1 MVQIVNKNKII
12 MVVDDDKN
20 FAKLLEYNL
29 TNEGYIVN
37 TASSGKEALIKMDL
51 KKHALLIT
59 DLKMPGMSGIEIL
72 RQAKEID
79 NSLPVIIITGQGDTV
94 TAVEAMKLGAFDFIT
109 KPLKPNELIITVR
122 NALNSRIL
130 IDKVSELRSQLE
142 TRYDFKNIIGSSE
155 KMQAVFKMMEN
166 AVSSSVTVLIQGES
180 GTGKELVARA
190 IHYNGSRKERPFI
203 VVNCAAIPE
212 TLLESELFG
221 YERGAFT
228 GALERKIG
236 KFEQA
241 DNGTIFLDEI
251 AEMSPMTQ
259 AKLLRVLEGK
269 EVERLGGHERIK
281 VDVRIIS
288 ATNRELTEEVKE
300 SRFRED
306 LYYRLMVFPITL
318 PPLRER
324 KGDVPLLISHFMNI
338 YAKGAG
344 KKISHFSGEAM
355 EYLMGYSWPGN
366 VRELENVIERAV
378 VLCEGDTINLSH
390 LPVGLDA
397 FSGNRLPQVFDGGME
412 TAKIVSLENMESEA
426 LKKALDIAEHN
437 ISRAAKELG
446 IGRATFYRK
455 AKKFG
460 IL

>member
-1 MVQIVNKNKII
+1 MNTEKRKVLI
-12 MVVDDDKN
+12 VDDDPH
-20 FAKLLEYNL
+20 FSQMIEYNL
-29 TNEGYIVN
+29 KKEGYSV
-37 TASSGKEALIKMDL
+37 SCVSDG
-51 KKHALLIT
+51 
-59 DLKMPGMSGIEIL
+59 
-72 RQAKEID
+72 AK
-79 NSLPVIIITGQGDTV
+79 
-94 TAVEAMKLGAFDFIT
+94 AVEAVKVNRPDLVFMDIQMPNMDGMEALQKIKEADADIAVVMITGHADVDVAVKAMKSGAYDFIS
-109 KPLKPNELIITVR
+109 KPFKPEELKITAR
-122 NALNSRIL
+122 NALVSRGL
-130 IDKVSELRSQLE
+130 MKEVGRLRSELE
-142 TRYDFKNIIGSSE
+142 TKYDFRNIIGSSG

-166 AVSSSVTVLIQGES
+166 AISSNVTVIIQGES

-190 IHYNGSRKERPFI
+190 VHYNGPRKERPFI

-269 EVERLGGHERIK
+269 EVERLGGHERIN

-288 ATNRELTEEVKE
+288 ATNRELTNEVKE

-324 KGDVPLLISHFMNI
+324 KGDIPLLISHFMNI
-338 YAKGAG
+338 YAKSAG
-344 KKISHFSGEAM
+344 KKISHFSSEAM

-366 VRELENVIERAV
+366 IRELENVIERAV
-378 VLCEGDTINLSH
+378 VLCDGDAINMSH
-390 LPVGLDA
+390 LPVGLDVL
-397 FSGNRLPQVFDGGME
+397 SKTGMPQLFGGGME
-412 TAKIVSLENMESEA
+412 TSKIVSLENMESEA

-437 ISRAAKELG
+437 ISKAAKELG

-460 IL
+460 II

>member
-1 MVQIVNKNKII
+1 MNTEKRKVLI
-12 MVVDDDKN
+12 VDDDPH
-20 FAKLLEYNL
+20 FSQMIEYNL
-29 TNEGYIVN
+29 KKEGYSV
-37 TASSGKEALIKMDL
+37 SCVSDG
-51 KKHALLIT
+51 
-59 DLKMPGMSGIEIL
+59 
-72 RQAKEID
+72 AK
-79 NSLPVIIITGQGDTV
+79 
-94 TAVEAMKLGAFDFIT
+94 AVEAVKVNRPDLVFMDIQMPNMDGMEALQKIKEADADIAVVMITGHADVDVAVKAMKSGAYDFIS
-109 KPLKPNELIITVR
+109 KPFKPEELKITAR
-122 NALNSRIL
+122 NALVSRGL
-130 IDKVSELRSQLE
+130 MKEVGRLRSELE
-142 TRYDFKNIIGSSE
+142 TKYDFRNIIGSSG

-166 AVSSSVTVLIQGES
+166 AISSNVTVIIQGES

-190 IHYNGSRKERPFI
+190 VHYNGPRKERPFI

-269 EVERLGGHERIK
+269 EVERLGGHERIN

-288 ATNRELTEEVKE
+288 ATNRELTNEVKE

-324 KGDVPLLISHFMNI
+324 KGDIPLLISHFMNI
-338 YAKGAG
+338 YAKSAG
-344 KKISHFSGEAM
+344 KKISHFSSEAM

-378 VLCEGDTINLSH
+378 VLCDGDAINMSH
-390 LPVGLDA
+390 LPVGLDVL
-397 FSGNRLPQVFDGGME
+397 SKTGMPQLFGGGME
-412 TAKIVSLENMESEA
+412 TSKIVSLENMESEA

-437 ISRAAKELG
+437 ISKAAKELG

-460 IL
+460 II